1 MSLEREIL
9 EMKTKKISL
18 VLLAFSMI
26 AAGCSSDYVIST
38 NDGHMMTTH
47 GKPEKTRVQGLF
59 HIKILM
65 GMCIRFISQT
75 LKKSSRSNFLKSI
88 IMSIIQWE

>member
-47 GKPEKTRVQGLF
+47 GKPEKDKSTGL
-59 HIKILM
+59 
-65 GMCIRFISQT
+65 ISYKDTDGNVHQIH
-75 LKKSSRSNFLKSI
+75 RSDVKEI
-88 IMSIIQWE
+88 VEK

>member
-9 EMKTKKISL
+9 EMKTKNIISF
-18 VLLAFSMI
+18 VSFSMI

-47 GKPEKTRVQGLF
+47 GKPEKDKSTGL
-59 HIKILM
+59 
-65 GMCIRFISQT
+65 ISYKDTDGNVHQIHQSDV
-75 LKKSSRSNFLKSI
+75 KEIVEK
-88 IMSIIQWE
+88 